1 MSSKVIQ
8 HVFVVGGNGFLG
20 ETFFHPIVPLVSLPS
35 TSGSAV
41 CKTAVARGWRVTSIS
56 SSGQPYR
63 TPKGHTPAWTKEVDF
78 RKASAFEPSAYRELL
93 ESCTAVV
100 HTIGTLLEAP
110 KYKSAVR
117 GGSLGGLVSAFGQAW
132 GLGAAGNPLEKRV
145 PGEEGTYEYYNRDAA
160 LRVLETFA
168 SGPGST
174 VPRPFVYISA
184 EDIFRPLVPAR
195 YIESKRAAEAGI
207 AQEPRVRGLMYHP
220 HTRPLTTPI
229 ATLLDLS
236 ATLHQNIPFPGP
248 ANILRALASADL
260 ARRPQTSDSGSS
272 VALLDS
278 PLEAMARA
286 LEVPPIHVEHVAQA
300 ACEAIEQED
309 AIGPYDVK
317 EMRRLIGWG
326 SPPEARQNETRIV

>member
-8 HVFVVGGNGFLG
+8 HVFVVGGNGFL
-20 ETFFHPIVPLVSLPS
+20 
-35 TSGSAV
+35 
-41 CKTAVARGWRVTSIS
+41 
-56 SSGQPYR
+56 GQPYR

-145 PGEEGTYEYYNRDAA
+145 PGEEGTYEYYNRDADFWVNFRCDDMHKA

-309 AIGPYDVK
+309 AIGPYGVK

>member
-1 MSSKVIQ
+1 MSSRAIQ

-20 ETFFHPIVPLVSLPS
+20 
-35 TSGSAV
+35 SAV
-41 CKTAVARGWRVTSIS
+41 CKAAIARGWKVTSIS
-56 SSGQPYR
+56 SSGRPYQ

-78 RKASAFEPSAYRELL
+78 RKASAFEPSTYRELL
-93 ESCTAVV
+93 EPCTAVV
-100 HTIGTLLEAP
+100 HTVGTLLEAP

-117 GGSLGGLVSAFGQAW
+117 SGSLGGLVSAFGHAW

-145 PGEEGTYEYYNRDAA
+145 PGEEGTYEYINRDAA

-174 VPRPFVYISA
+174 IPRPFVYISA

-195 YIESKRAAEAGI
+195 YIESKRAAEAAI

-236 ATLHQNIPFPGP
+236 ATMHQKIPLPGP
-248 ANILRALASADL
+248 ANILRALASTDL
-260 ARRPQTSDSGSS
+260 AKRSQPPGSDSTT
-272 VALLDS
+272 VLDS

-300 ACEAIEQED
+300 ACEAIAQED
-309 AIGPYDVK
+309 ATGPYGVR

-326 SPPEARQNETRIV
+326 STPEARQSEVRTA

>member
-1 MSSKVIQ
+1 MSSTAIQ
-8 HVFVVGGNGFLG
+8 RVFVVGGNGFLG
-20 ETFFHPIVPLVSLPS
+20 
-35 TSGSAV
+35 SAV
-41 CKTAVARGWRVTSIS
+41 CKAAVARGWKVTSIS

-78 RKASAFEPSAYRELL
+78 RKASAYEPSTYRELL
-93 ESCTAVV
+93 EPCTAVV
-100 HTIGTLLEAP
+100 HTIGALLEAP

-117 GGSLGGLVSAFGQAW
+117 LGSLGGLVSAFGHAW

-145 PGEEGTYEYYNRDAA
+145 PGEEATYEYINRDAA

-168 SGPGST
+168 SGPGAT
-174 VPRPFVYISA
+174 MPRPFVYISA

-195 YIESKRAAEAGI
+195 YIESKRAAEAAI
-207 AQEPRVRGLMYHP
+207 AQEPRVRGIYLRPGLMYHP

-236 ATLHQNIPFPGP
+236 ATMHQKIPLPGP
-248 ANILRALASADL
+248 ASFLRALASTNL
-260 ARRPQTSDSGSS
+260 AKQSQSSGSDS
-272 VALLDS
+272 ATAMLDS

-286 LEVPPIHVEHVAQA
+286 LETPPIHVEHVAQA
-300 ACEAIEQED
+300 ACEAIVQED
-309 AIGPYDVK
+309 AVGPYGVR

-326 SPPEARQNETRIV
+326 SAREARQSEARTV

>member
-1 MSSKVIQ
+1 MSSRAIQ

-20 ETFFHPIVPLVSLPS
+20 S
-35 TSGSAV
+35 TV
-41 CKTAVARGWRVTSIS
+41 CKAAVARGWRVTSIS
-56 SSGQPYR
+56 SSGRPYR
-63 TPKGHTPAWTKEVDF
+63 TPKGHTPAWTREVDF
-78 RKASAFEPSAYRELL
+78 RQASAFEPSTYRELL

-145 PGEEGTYEYYNRDAA
+145 PGEEGTYEYINRDAA

-195 YIESKRAAEAGI
+195 YIESKRAAEAAI
-207 AQEPRVRGLMYHP
+207 AQEPRVRGIYLRPGLMYHP

-236 ATLHQNIPFPGP
+236 ASMHQKMPLPGP
-248 ANILRALASADL
+248 ANLLRALASTNL
-260 ARRPQTSDSGSS
+260 ARSQSS
-272 VALLDS
+272 VGLDSTAAVLDS

-286 LEVPPIHVEHVAQA
+286 LETPPIHVEHVAQA
-300 ACEAIEQED
+300 ACEAIAQED
-309 AIGPYDVK
+309 VVGPYGVG

-326 SPPEARQNETRIV
+326 TAPEARQSEAHTV

>member
-145 PGEEGTYEYYNRDAA
+145 
-160 LRVLETFA
+160 RVKKEHTNIIIEMLPCA
-168 SGPGST
+168 GYIPSIGSG
-174 VPRPFVYISA
+174 
-184 EDIFRPLVPAR
+184 R

-309 AIGPYDVK
+309 AIGPYGVK

>member
-20 ETFFHPIVPLVSLPS
+20 
-35 TSGSAV
+35 SAIRELFV
-41 CKTAVARGWRVTSIS
+41 LLM
-56 SSGQPYR
+56 
-63 TPKGHTPAWTKEVDF
+63 GHTPAWTKEVDF

-174 VPRPFVYISA
+174 VPQPFVYISA

-309 AIGPYDVK
+309 AIGPYGVK

>member
-1 MSSKVIQ
+1 MSSKVVQ

-20 ETFFHPIVPLVSLPS
+20 
-35 TSGSAV
+35 SAV
-41 CKTAVARGWRVTSIS
+41 CKAAVTRGWKVTSIRYLFS
-56 SSGQPYR
+56 PDVSSGQAYR
-63 TPKGHTPAWTKEVDF
+63 TPKGHTPAWMRAVDF
-78 RKASAFEPSAYRELL
+78 RKASVFEPSTYRELL
-93 ESCTAVV
+93 EPCTAIV
-100 HTIGTLLEAP
+100 HTIGILLEAP

-117 GGSLGGLVSAFGQAW
+117 GGSLGGLVSAFGHAW

-145 PGEEGTYEYYNRDAA
+145 PGEEGTYEHYNRDAA

-168 SGPGST
+168 SGPGWT

-195 YIESKRAAEAGI
+195 YIESKRAAEAAI

-236 ATLHQNIPFPGP
+236 ATLHQKISLPGP
-248 ANILRALASADL
+248 ANLLRALASAGL
-260 ARRPQTSDSGSS
+260 ARRSQIPGPDSAGG
-272 VALLDS
+272 VLDN

-286 LEVPPIHVEHVAQA
+286 LEIPPIHVDHVAQA
-300 ACEAIEQED
+300 ACEAITQGD
-309 AIGPYDVK
+309 VVGPHGVR

-326 SPPEARQNETRIV
+326 GAPEVRWTETRAV